1 MICIK
6 LKNKKLINL
15 NLVKKQLKRFTN
27 IMGVHTGFFTKH
39 ELKFIEAIVMYINE
53 NIEAEIDVQQT
64 LDLFGIKY
72 KDSMYY
78 MNKLVKSTDLKCKYL
93 LSNNHQCSRASKE
106 NGFCMTH
113 FKLFKEDK
121 IKESRILDTQ
131 MMSRFDEVIE
141 KLRKAREIPKLV
153 QCRLI
158 YLHGKDYLYD
168 SYTRTV
174 YDFHTYEK
182 IGRIDK
188 FRQLKL
194 YENEI

>member
-1 MICIK
+1 
-6 LKNKKLINL
+6 
-15 NLVKKQLKRFTN
+15 
-27 IMGVHTGFFTKH
+27 MGVHPGFFTKH

-78 MNKLVKSTDLKCKYL
+78 MKKLINTTEIKCRYL
-93 LSNNHQCSRASKE
+93 LPNNHQCSRAAKE

-121 IKESRILDTQ
+121 IKESRIIDTQ
-131 MMSRFDEVIE
+131 MMSQFDEVVE

-158 YLHGKDYLYD
+158 CLHGQDYLYD
-168 SYTRTV
+168 PFSRIV
-174 YDFHTYEK
+174 YDFHSYEK
-182 IGRIDK
+182 IGKIDK

-194 YENEI
+194 YENQI